1 MPPPTEHTGSRYPV
15 LRAYRGKVARLGGGP
30 RSSTGL
36 DGYPCTVRDEEA
48 HRQAAPAPLPP
59 PTVVL
64 ASSSPRR
71 ADLLSALDVEFEVL
85 PADVDEAPLAGET
98 PPQLAQRLAESK
110 AAKVA
115 KLRPDA
121 LVLAA
126 DTVVALG
133 DEMLEKPRDE
143 AENGRFIARLA
154 GRSHEVF
161 TGHALRLRG
170 VESSWVVRSVVTF
183 RALEAGEVA
192 RYAASGEGLDKA
204 GGYALQGRGGML
216 VERIEGCY
224 SSIVGLSLP
233 TLVVAARRL
242 GVTLV

>member
-1 MPPPTEHTGSRYPV
+1 M
-15 LRAYRGKVARLGGGP
+15 
-30 RSSTGL
+30 
-36 DGYPCTVRDEEA
+36 RDEET
-48 HRQAAPAPLPP
+48 HREAASALLTP

-71 ADLLSALDVEFEVL
+71 ADLLSALGVEFEVL
-85 PADVDEAPLAGET
+85 PADVDEAPLAGEA
-98 PPQLAQRLAESK
+98 PAQLAQRLAKSK
-110 AAKVA
+110 AIKVA
-115 KLRPDA
+115 RLRPEA

-133 DEMLEKPRDE
+133 DEMLDKPRDE
-143 AENGRFIARLA
+143 TENVRFITRLA
-154 GRSHEVF
+154 GRSHEVY
-161 TGHALRLRG
+161 TGHALKLRG
-170 VESSWVVRSVVTF
+170 EESSWVVRSVVTF

-192 RYAASGEGLDKA
+192 RYAASREGLDKA